1 MTNKTTMNKKDRIS
15 LIRRT
20 TYLKKSVTNN
30 DPKKIINFI
39 NEVEHLL
46 EIRLKKIDNELNK
59 KNNKK

>member
-15 LIRRT
+15 LIKRT
-20 TYLKKSVTNN
+20 AYLKKSVTNN

>member
-15 LIRRT
+15 LIKRT